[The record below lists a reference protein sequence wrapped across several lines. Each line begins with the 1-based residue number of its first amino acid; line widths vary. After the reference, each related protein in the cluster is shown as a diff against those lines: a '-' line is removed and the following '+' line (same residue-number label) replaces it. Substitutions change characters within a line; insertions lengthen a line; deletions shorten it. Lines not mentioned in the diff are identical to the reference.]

1 MKQKLLDF
9 FSLKNLAFSALGK
22 VVWPHTEAESFL
34 FYVLVFQRM
43 TNSPVKGECAVKT
56 HRLS

>member
-34 FYVLVFQRM
+34 FY
-43 TNSPVKGECAVKT
+43 KGT
-56 HRLS
+56 TFGLLSQVGEYGIVIMEVR